1 MGEDFWDNFLP
12 QLFEGGG
19 GDGLMPGGFDE
30 IGVHAIDEDVEQIDE
45 DAEDE
50 VGNDDDELQAADDD
64 DDDQDTTSEEEEP
77 VPVSVWLGWIL
88 PSRLTLL
95 PLLQILPVRMWQNL
109 VNRFWGGQTSAEGS
123 AQ

>member
-1 MGEDFWDNFLP
+1 MGDDFWDNFLP

-50 VGNDDDELQAADDD
+50 VDEEPQAADDD
-64 DDDQDTTSEEEEP
+64 DDDQDTTSEEEP
-77 VPVSVWLGWIL
+77 VPVSGWLD
-88 PSRLTLL
+88 
-95 PLLQILPVRMWQNL
+95 
-109 VNRFWGGQTSAEGS
+109 
-123 AQ
+123 